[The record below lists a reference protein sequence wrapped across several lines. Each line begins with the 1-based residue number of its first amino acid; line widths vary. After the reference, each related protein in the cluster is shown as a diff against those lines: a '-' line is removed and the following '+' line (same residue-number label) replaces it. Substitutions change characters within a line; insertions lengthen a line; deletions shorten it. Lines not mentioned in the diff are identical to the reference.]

1 MQLDQQTSQL
11 KPAFRDVMTIVI
23 LSMCMQ
29 VDELEKALTEANK
42 RLTRIDEADKR
53 FVSTPGSSP
62 SAVKAETKPT
72 PDAAAPAKQ

>member
-1 MQLDQQTSQL
+1 
-11 KPAFRDVMTIVI
+11 
-23 LSMCMQ
+23 MQ

-53 FVSTPGSSP
+53 FVSTPGPSP
-62 SAVKAETKPT
+62 AAVKAEAKPT